1 MFKKLCYIFFSL
13 ALILGFASANE
24 RIAGDNRYRTAIEI
38 SKKTYENSDYILM
51 VNGERYFDAYA
62 ASALAYN
69 LKAPILLTDDGG
81 VGEFTKAEIKRLGA
95 KNAILIGGENTLGP
109 KIEKDLKTIGL
120 ELERISGVDRFETSL
135 KILDRI
141 REIADI
147 SSIMVARSEADALSS
162 SAYRRGNI
170 PLVLLDKSNITEVKH
185 LGLSIT
191 ALGGENMIN
200 NNELEYLSAERIAGK
215 DRFETSKIIAKLNL
229 EENEAKDVLLV
240 NANSFIDALTVSS
253 YAIKNNMNILL
264 SPGDYIEKETGSYIK
279 ENSPKIIFVGGESQ
293 IASDTLKYTKPR
305 PKGRVIDP
313 NKPMLALTFDDGPA
327 IGSTRRI
334 LDVLKKYDQRATFFV
349 LGSSIGGERA
359 KTLQRTNKEGHQIGS
374 HSYSHPFFTK
384 LSKASIDSELS
395 KTSDRINATIWKRPV
410 LFRPPYGD
418 YNSFVRSNSPY
429 PLILWSVDTRD
440 WESRNADT
448 TYRRVMDGAKD
459 GAIILMHDIHDP
471 TAEAVERI
479 VPALVKK
486 GFQLVTVSELFEYR
500 GGSLKAGVAYSS
512 AN

>member
-1 MFKKLCYIFFSL
+1 MFKRLCYIFFSL

-95 KNAILIGGENTLGP
+95 KNAILIGGENTLGS

-253 YAIKNNMNILL
+253 YAIKNNMNILCSAYRL
-264 SPGDYIEKETGSYIK
+264 FISHCYTRKEYYSC
-279 ENSPKIIFVGGESQ
+279 V
-293 IASDTLKYTKPR
+293 
-305 PKGRVIDP
+305 
-313 NKPMLALTFDDGPA
+313 
-327 IGSTRRI
+327 
-334 LDVLKKYDQRATFFV
+334 FF
-349 LGSSIGGERA
+349 
-359 KTLQRTNKEGHQIGS
+359 
-374 HSYSHPFFTK
+374 
-384 LSKASIDSELS
+384 
-395 KTSDRINATIWKRPV
+395 
-410 LFRPPYGD
+410 
-418 YNSFVRSNSPY
+418 
-429 PLILWSVDTRD
+429 
-440 WESRNADT
+440 
-448 TYRRVMDGAKD
+448 M
-459 GAIILMHDIHDP
+459 
-471 TAEAVERI
+471 
-479 VPALVKK
+479 
-486 GFQLVTVSELFEYR
+486 
-500 GGSLKAGVAYSS
+500 
-512 AN
+512 